1 MTEEQSMTWFFCLF
15 KKNIIIEEQNTPF
28 FLSFIPLVLTEDS
41 YGDEVYL
48 GTYDSETDGDGDDFE
63 TENNLVQNLRT
74 KFPYD
79 VPNQLSG
86 KWLVCFHIILCV
98 SIKNNILKNIYYFNI
113 F

>member
-1 MTEEQSMTWFFCLF
+1 
-15 KKNIIIEEQNTPF
+15 
-28 FLSFIPLVLTEDS
+28 
-41 YGDEVYL
+41 
-48 GTYDSETDGDGDDFE
+48 
-63 TENNLVQNLRT
+63 LVQNLRT
-74 KFPYD
+74 NFPYD

>member
-1 MTEEQSMTWFFCLF
+1 MTWFFWLF